1 MLNLF
6 KKILPALRA
15 RFFGPPIPTAP
26 NAVISVVYCIDLYI
40 VDENLDTLYITDYV
54 DDLYIVDSN
63 ERELYINDYES
74 DLFITDQLEW
84 EINDGCR

>member
-15 RFFGPPIPTAP
+15 RFFGKAIPTAS
-26 NAVISVVYCIDLYI
+26 NQVSVVYCLDLYI
-40 VDENLDTLYITDYV
+40 VDQNTDTVYITDYL

-63 ERELYINDYES
+63 EDTLYIKDYET